1 MKTEALVTRSCLSLH
16 PTYRMTGKY
25 SNTLNQGSANTGL
38 PCLTLYLNYILPAK
52 QGSPFPFY
60 YLIIWIEQSGWH
72 CYSSLLAWAYQFGM
86 IVHTC
91 QCDKTLGQAWN
102 RHAWMMCCYN
112 RFCTQNIAIMTVCT
126 TRWARVAAFVSGAAY
141 AAGNAPTPLER
152 GGHQSASNLSCSTTK
167 CVE

>member
-1 MKTEALVTRSCLSLH
+1 MLSIPNLFYIHLKTNSLDQGFAKHRVTLYDTIFKVYIAR
-16 PTYRMTGKY
+16 
-25 SNTLNQGSANTGL
+25 NTGSAL
-38 PCLTLYLNYILPAK
+38 
-52 QGSPFPFY
+52 FFY